1 MCAWIGENN
10 NPLDFYDD
18 PESDEIVQHMVHY
31 RTLDL
36 MINILKESSAYAV
49 GHKIV
54 KEGPA
59 TVVEMVMVVVMGGGI
74 SDVLNLS
81 V

>member
-1 MCAWIGENN
+1 
-10 NPLDFYDD
+10 
-18 PESDEIVQHMVHY
+18 MVHY